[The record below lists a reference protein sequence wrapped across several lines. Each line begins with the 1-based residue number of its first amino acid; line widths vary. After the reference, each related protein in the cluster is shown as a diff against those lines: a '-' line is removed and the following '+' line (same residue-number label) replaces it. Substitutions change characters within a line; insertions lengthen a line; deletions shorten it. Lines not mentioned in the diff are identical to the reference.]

1 VTLKVE
7 LQLDKAAYVKEN
19 AMRPGR
25 SVYIAAQAVT
35 PFIGKGHP
43 DFILKG
49 HPDFGQRDN
58 PTLED
63 HMVNVVRQLLAD
75 NSIDPSLIQRG
86 YVGNFAGE
94 LFSNQGFLGAMLARA
109 DARLAG
115 IGCARVEAACA
126 SGGVG
131 IVGAIESI
139 QAGLDVVLVVG
150 AEVQTTVRP
159 REGADYLARASH
171 YATER
176 SIDDFTFPALLAR
189 RAKAY
194 KEAYGLT
201 DRDLA
206 HFSVKAYANA
216 NRNPLAHMHTV
227 KMTLEQAAT
236 ASDMNPNF
244 LQNPDLKPHLKVS
257 DCSQVSDGA
266 AAVIL
271 ASEAGVRKLGR
282 ALSQCVQVRSY
293 GFCTN
298 PLGQVKD
305 LLRLDTTAAA
315 TAEAMRDGG
324 LTPQDV
330 QVAEVHDC
338 FTIAEL
344 LMYEAIGWAEQG
356 KGLDLLLSGRTSIEG
371 DVPVNAGG
379 GLVGFGHPV
388 GATGVKQAA
397 EIFRQM
403 KGLCGE
409 YQIQRELHTG
419 LTANMGGDDRTV
431 VSLVLENMS

>member
-1 VTLKVE
+1 
-7 LQLDKAAYVKEN
+7 
-19 AMRPGR
+19 MRPVR
-25 SVYIAAQAVT
+25 PVYIAAQAVT

-43 DFILKG
+43 EFILKG
-49 HPDFGQRDN
+49 HPEFGKRDN
-58 PTLED
+58 PSLED
-63 HMVNVVRQLLAD
+63 YIARVVRQLLAD
-75 NSIDPSLIQRG
+75 DQIDPTLIQRG
-86 YVGNFAGE
+86 YVGNFGGE

-109 DARLAG
+109 EERLSG

-150 AEVQTTVRP
+150 AEVQTTVRA
-159 REGADYLARASH
+159 REGADYLARAAH

-194 KEAYGLT
+194 KETYGLT

-216 NRNPLAHMHTV
+216 NRNPRAHMHTV
-227 KMTLEQAAT
+227 KLTIEQAAT
-236 ASDMNPNF
+236 ASDANPNI
-244 LQNPDLKPHLKVS
+244 LQNPELKAHLKVS

-271 ASEAGVRKLGR
+271 ASEAGVQKLGR
-282 ALSQCVQVRSY
+282 SLAQCVKVRSY

-305 LLRLDTTAAA
+305 LLKLDTTAAA
-315 TAEAMRDGG
+315 TAEAMRDAGI
-324 LTPQDV
+324 TPQDV

-344 LMYEAIGWAEQG
+344 MMYEAIGWAAQG
-356 KGLDLLLSGRTSIEG
+356 QGIDLVLSGHTSIEG
-371 DVPVNAGG
+371 DMPVNAGG

-397 EIFRQM
+397 EIYRQM
-403 KGLCGE
+403 KELCGD

-431 VSLVLENMS
+431 VSLVLENVS